1 MCPPCANDAFGQASR
16 RMVARA
22 VDRLAIRKIEYFF
35 EFLMVIIFRRG
46 KKIAEITRSSWSTVQ
61 GSAAKRH

>member
-1 MCPPCANDAFGQASR
+1 
-16 RMVARA
+16 MVARA

-46 KKIAEITRSSWSTVQ
+46 KKIAEITRSSWPTVQ
-61 GSAAKRH
+61 GFAEKRH